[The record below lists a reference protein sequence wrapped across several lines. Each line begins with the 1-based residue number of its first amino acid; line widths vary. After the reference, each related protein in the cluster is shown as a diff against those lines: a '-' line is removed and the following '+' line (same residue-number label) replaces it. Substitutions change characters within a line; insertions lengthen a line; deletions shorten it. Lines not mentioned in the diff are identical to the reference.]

1 LLKSEVFFISEKRG
15 IDIMKNLPSILIA
28 ALLALFL
35 IGEISAAGNSGNTE
49 PGSPIAFMAEAI
61 KHAEMAKTHKAHAEH
76 IHKHAEASLEYVK
89 KVEAEAIENENS
101 EGRVHITE
109 SIRHLVE
116 AINHAKAGHADIASE
131 HVTDALEEMRQFTTR

>member
-1 LLKSEVFFISEKRG
+1 
-15 IDIMKNLPSILIA
+15 MKNLPSILIA

-35 IGEISAAGNSGNTE
+35 TGEISAAGNSGNTE
-49 PGSPIAFMAEAI
+49 PGKAIAFMAEAI

-131 HVTDALEEMRQFTTR
+131 HVTDALEEMRQFTGR

>member
-1 LLKSEVFFISEKRG
+1 
-15 IDIMKNLPSILIA
+15 MKNIQSILITA
-28 ALLALFL
+28 MLALLLSN
-35 IGEISAAGNSGNTE
+35 GISASGYSGTVKSGE
-49 PGSPIAFMAEAI
+49 AAAFIAEAI

-89 KVEAEAIENENS
+89 KAEAEAIENGNP

-116 AINHAKAGHADIASE
+116 AINHAKVGHADIASE
-131 HVTDALEEMRQFTTR
+131 HITDALEEMRQFMVQ